1 MVTEADPRYEDPAV
15 DRTAEHRLATYQNV
29 TTPTLVI
36 GFADD
41 VVLPS
46 YLGREVAN
54 ALPNGRFL
62 EIPGTGHLGFIEK
75 PQVVNTAILNFFAD
89 SL

>member
-1 MVTEADPRYEDPAV
+1 MTKGIIRVEVAQLFGQADGRFAV
-15 DRTAEHRLATYQNV
+15 G
-29 TTPTLVI
+29 

-46 YLGREVAN
+46 HLGREVAN

-62 EIPGTGHLGFIEK
+62 EIPDTGHLGFIEK
-75 PQVVNTAILNFFAD
+75 PEVVNTAILNFFAD
-89 SL
+89 TL